1 MDEKLPLKRV
11 QLSAKKFNEEAVPY
25 NLGLLKNH
33 RSQIEK
39 SLALGDWTKVKQE
52 EINASRIVKQMK
64 NLMLEMDVLR
74 EKVRDDDLEKF
85 DDIINVGKE
94 NAMKGM
100 KQYLGEFLF
109 TCGVSES
116 LSHKPLSD
124 NIVVSPS
131 FSAVKRKSFVCG
143 VGCF

>member
-11 QLSAKKFNEEAVPY
+11 ELSAKKFNEVAVPY

-39 SLALGDWTKVKQE
+39 SLALGDWSKVKQE

-74 EKVRDDDLEKF
+74 DKVRDDDLDKF
-85 DDIINVGKE
+85 DEIINIGKQS
-94 NAMKGM
+94 AMKGM
-100 KQYLGEFLF
+100 KDYLRKYHLF
-109 TCGVSES
+109 
-116 LSHKPLSD
+116 P
-124 NIVVSPS
+124 
-131 FSAVKRKSFVCG
+131 
-143 VGCF
+143 